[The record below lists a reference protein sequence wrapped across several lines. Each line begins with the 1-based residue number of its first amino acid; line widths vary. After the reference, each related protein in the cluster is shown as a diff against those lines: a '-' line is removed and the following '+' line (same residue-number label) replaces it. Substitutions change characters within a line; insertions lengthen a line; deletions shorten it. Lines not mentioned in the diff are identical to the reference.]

1 MDVVSSD
8 DDCNSDDTDPTVQH
22 LFYSPNTPRLPRADT
37 NTRAR
42 KRHRVETPTIGSNNP
57 EAIVI
62 DSGSLASSESVSFSL
77 LTTSPPMAPPA
88 KQHDPR
94 QPFLY
99 FNPASRVLAI
109 NDSAGTV
116 DVRACLKSV
125 TSFQFQTGTYD
136 LQVLIDDCT
145 SVQQVRVDPVFV
157 ERLMGVSC
165 GEFVQAMQTRPSV
178 AHKWAAQM
186 QFALMTLEG
195 IMTFRRQPT
204 LTLISCRDFSKDS
217 AVALLQ
223 RVRTSQK

>member
-1 MDVVSSD
+1 MI
-8 DDCNSDDTDPTVQH
+8 DCDN
-22 LFYSPNTPRLPRADT
+22 
-37 NTRAR
+37 
-42 KRHRVETPTIGSNNP
+42 I
-57 EAIVI
+57 
-62 DSGSLASSESVSFSL
+62 ASSESVSFSL
-77 LTTSPPMAPPA
+77 LTTPPPMAAPM
-88 KQHDPR
+88 KRYDPK
-94 QPFLY
+94 QPFQY
-99 FNPASRVLAI
+99 FNPASRLLAI
-109 NDSAGTV
+109 GDSAGTV

-125 TSFQFQTGTYD
+125 ASFQFQTGTYD

-217 AVALLQ
+217 AAALLQ
-223 RVRTSQK
+223 RVRASLT